1 MMNPKRISTALVA
14 LACAGA
20 LSACGASAASTTAS
34 LTKESFASSVAMAT
48 SRATS
53 VHVSGTVSA
62 HGMAIAIKGDLA
74 IKGKSISDVVAR
86 LDVTSAMPRAS
97 ATVLITSGAVYL
109 RTSGFPMPMK
119 SSKPWIEAD
128 LTGPGNPVGSFYKQT
143 MSRINPAMMAK
154 AFRAMTSLQRIGTA
168 KVQGVETTHYAVTVD
183 TAKVLRLLRTRS
195 PLGNSASE
203 ARKYLPKTFR
213 YDVWL
218 DASQRPVRI
227 KGAYSGV
234 SVDMTFTSWG
244 KPVSVHAPPAS
255 QVSKISL

>member
-1 MMNPKRISTALVA
+1 
-14 LACAGA
+14 
-20 LSACGASAASTTAS
+20 
-34 LTKESFASSVAMAT
+34 
-48 SRATS
+48 
-53 VHVSGTVSA
+53 
-62 HGMAIAIKGDLA
+62 
-74 IKGKSISDVVAR
+74 
-86 LDVTSAMPRAS
+86 MPRAS

-183 TAKVLRLLRTRS
+183 TAKVLRLLQTRS